1 MISYAYILFSF
12 LSLLTAK
19 RQESTAFV
27 EQKSIGVGDA
37 WLRAVVKHRILNVDE
52 VDFTGDGVKD
62 YICYSGYLKDNKAH
76 EYWVDGAA
84 KKIVKRRTHTDEVN
98 EVRFAHLDEDSVPEI
113 INAFGSGK
121 RIFYAILRQNIVR
134 KKHDTLL
141 FFKPL
146 MTRNHRYYKAYIRG
160 FIDFYTKDKALPGQ
174 AIRMSATFKYTIKRK
189 KRKNTDTVLFVKGQK
204 RVPLILF
211 EGQGEE
217 ELKKLKLKYFDWY
230 TLSELIAASEQS
242 GE

>member
-1 MISYAYILFSF
+1 MVMFCYLFLF
-12 LSLLTAK
+12 LLTTK
-19 RQESTAFV
+19 RQESTAFI
-27 EQKSIGVGDA
+27 EQKSIGGGDE

-52 VDFTGDGVKD
+52 VDFTGDGIKD

-76 EYWVDGAA
+76 EYWVDGAT

-98 EVRFAHLDEDSVPEI
+98 EVRFAHLGGDSVPEI

-121 RIFYAILRQNIVR
+121 RISYAILRQNMGR

-160 FIDFYTKDKALPGQ
+160 FIDFYTKDKAMPGQ
-174 AIRMSATFKYTIKRK
+174 SIRVSATFKYTTKRK
-189 KRKNTDTVLFVKGQK
+189 KGKNAGAVLFAKAQK

-217 ELKKLKLKYFDWY
+217 ELKKLTLKYFDWY